1 MASRPLTRSRAA
13 DRVRAYAGFMY
24 NVALLVERQ
33 LIDLD
38 ADQVLA
44 LHEGVDDDVTYHM
57 LLPVDSSPA
66 ALGASM
72 TAFGGAQFVPLEE
85 PAAYTSIEEEL
96 RSQAQQELDASAA
109 LLADRGQAV
118 TTKLVE
124 YDPIDA
130 LVEAVR
136 EHDCDEVIILTEPH
150 VVREFLH
157 LDWTSRARRK
167 LNVPTLHLLEHM
179 TFEQQAEM

>member
-1 MASRPLTRSRAA
+1 
-13 DRVRAYAGFMY
+13 MY

-33 LIDLD
+33 LIALD
-38 ADQVLA
+38 ADQILA

-66 ALGASM
+66 ALSASM

-85 PAAYTSIEEEL
+85 PAAYTRIEDEL
-96 RSQAQQELDASAA
+96 RQDGQAELEASAA
-109 LLADRGQAV
+109 LLTERGQKV

-130 LVEAVR
+130 LVDVVE
-136 EHDCDEVIILTEPH
+136 EKSCEEVIILTEPH

-167 LNVPTLHLLEHM
+167 LDVPTLHLLEHL
-179 TFEQQAEM
+179 TFDEQAEM

>member
-1 MASRPLTRSRAA
+1 
-13 DRVRAYAGFMY
+13 MY

-38 ADQVLA
+38 ADQILA
-44 LHEGVDDDVTYHM
+44 LHEGVDDDVSYHM

-66 ALGASM
+66 ALSASM

-85 PAAYTSIEEEL
+85 PAEYTRLENEL
-96 RSQAQQELDASAA
+96 RLDGQQELAASAA
-109 LLADRGQAV
+109 LLAERGQAV

-124 YDPIDA
+124 YDPIDG
-130 LVEAVR
+130 LVDVVNEFS
-136 EHDCDEVIILTEPH
+136 CDEVIILTEPH
-150 VVREFLH
+150 VVREFLK

-167 LNVPTLHLLEHM
+167 LDVPTLHLLEHY
-179 TFEQQAEM
+179 TFDGQAEL

>member
-1 MASRPLTRSRAA
+1 
-13 DRVRAYAGFMY
+13 MY

-33 LIDLD
+33 LIALD
-38 ADQVLA
+38 ADQILA

-66 ALGASM
+66 ALSASM

-85 PAAYTSIEEEL
+85 PAAYTRIEDEL
-96 RSQAQQELDASAA
+96 RQDGQSELEASAA
-109 LLADRGQAV
+109 LLTDRGQKV

-124 YDPIDA
+124 YDPLDA
-130 LVEAVR
+130 LVDVVKEKSC
-136 EHDCDEVIILTEPH
+136 EEVIILTEPH

-167 LNVPTLHLLEHM
+167 LDVPTLHLLEHL
-179 TFEQQAEM
+179 TFDEQAEM

>member
-1 MASRPLTRSRAA
+1 
-13 DRVRAYAGFMY
+13 MY

-33 LIDLD
+33 LIDVD
-38 ADQVLA
+38 ADQILS
-44 LHEGVDDDVTYHM
+44 LHEGVDDGITYHM

-66 ALGASM
+66 ALSASM

-85 PAAYTSIEEEL
+85 PAAYTQIEDEL
-96 RSQAQQELDASAA
+96 RADGQQELEASAA
-109 LLADRGQAV
+109 LLTKRGQTV
-118 TTKLVE
+118 MTKLVE

-130 LVEAVR
+130 LAELVR
-136 EHDCDEVIILTEPH
+136 EEKIDEVIILTEPH

-167 LNVPTLHLLEHM
+167 LDVPTLHLLEHY
-179 TFEQQAEM
+179 TFEEQTEL

>member
-1 MASRPLTRSRAA
+1 
-13 DRVRAYAGFMY
+13 MY

-33 LIDLD
+33 LIDVD
-38 ADQVLA
+38 ADQILS

-66 ALGASM
+66 ALSASM

-85 PAAYTSIEEEL
+85 PAAYTRIEDEL
-96 RSQAQQELDASAA
+96 RLEGQQELDASAA
-109 LLADRGQAV
+109 LLIARGQTV
-118 TTKLVE
+118 LTTLVE

-130 LVEAVR
+130 LAEVVNEKAI
-136 EHDCDEVIILTEPH
+136 DEVIILTDPH

-167 LNVPTLHLLEHM
+167 LDVPTLHLLEHY
-179 TFEQQAEM
+179 TFEEQTEL

>member
-1 MASRPLTRSRAA
+1 
-13 DRVRAYAGFMY
+13 MY

-38 ADQVLA
+38 ADQILA

-66 ALGASM
+66 ALSASM

-85 PAAYTSIEEEL
+85 PTAYTRIEDEL
-96 RSQAQQELDASAA
+96 RQDGQQELDASAA
-109 LLADRGQAV
+109 LLIERGQTV

-130 LVEAVR
+130 LVDLVKER
-136 EHDCDEVIILTEPH
+136 SCDEVIILTEPH

-167 LNVPTLHLLEHM
+167 LDVPTLHLLEHL
-179 TFEQQAEM
+179 TFDEQAEM

>member
-1 MASRPLTRSRAA
+1 
-13 DRVRAYAGFMY
+13 MY

-44 LHEGVDDDVTYHM
+44 LHEGVDDDVTYHL

-66 ALGASM
+66 ALSASM
-72 TAFGGAQFVPLEE
+72 TAFGGAQFVPMEE
-85 PAAYTSIEEEL
+85 PGTFTRLEDEL
-96 RSQAQQELDASAA
+96 RLEAQRELDASAA
-109 LLADRGQAV
+109 LFSQRGQNV

-124 YDPIDA
+124 YDPIEG
-130 LVEAVR
+130 LVELVQER
-136 EHDCDEVIILTEPH
+136 SCDEVIILTEPH

-157 LDWTSRARRK
+157 VDWTSRARRK
-167 LNVPTLHLLEHM
+167 LDVPTLHLLEHL
-179 TFEQQAEM
+179 TFDEQAEM

>member
-1 MASRPLTRSRAA
+1 
-13 DRVRAYAGFMY
+13 MY

-33 LIDLD
+33 LIALD
-38 ADQVLA
+38 ADQILA

-66 ALGASM
+66 ALSASM

-85 PAAYTSIEEEL
+85 PAAYTRIEDEL
-96 RSQAQQELDASAA
+96 RQDGQAELEASAA
-109 LLADRGQAV
+109 LLTERGQKV

-130 LVEAVR
+130 LVDVVKEKSC
-136 EHDCDEVIILTEPH
+136 EEVIILTEPH

-167 LNVPTLHLLEHM
+167 LDVPTLHLLEHL
-179 TFEQQAEM
+179 TFDEQAEM

>member
-1 MASRPLTRSRAA
+1 
-13 DRVRAYAGFMY
+13 MY

-33 LIDLD
+33 LIALD
-38 ADQVLA
+38 ADQILA

-66 ALGASM
+66 ALSASM

-85 PAAYTSIEEEL
+85 PAAYTRIEDEL
-96 RSQAQQELDASAA
+96 RQDGQTELEASAA
-109 LLADRGQAV
+109 LLTERGQKV

-130 LVEAVR
+130 LVDVVK
-136 EHDCDEVIILTEPH
+136 EHSCEEVIILTEPH

-167 LNVPTLHLLEHM
+167 LDVPTLHLLEHL
-179 TFEQQAEM
+179 TFDEQAEM

>member
-1 MASRPLTRSRAA
+1 
-13 DRVRAYAGFMY
+13 MY

-38 ADQVLA
+38 ADQILA
-44 LHEGVDDDVTYHM
+44 LHEGVDDEVTYHM

-66 ALGASM
+66 ALSASM

-85 PAAYTSIEEEL
+85 PASYTRIEDEL
-96 RSQAQQELDASAA
+96 RADGQQELDASAA
-109 LLADRGQAV
+109 LLVERGQNV

-130 LVEAVR
+130 LVDLVKEQS
-136 EHDCDEVIILTEPH
+136 CDEVIILTEPH

-167 LNVPTLHLLEHM
+167 LDVPTLHLLEHL
-179 TFEQQAEM
+179 TFDEQAEM

>member
-1 MASRPLTRSRAA
+1 
-13 DRVRAYAGFMY
+13 MY

-38 ADQVLA
+38 ADQILA
-44 LHEGVDDDVTYHM
+44 LHEGVDDEITYHM

-66 ALGASM
+66 ALSASM

-85 PAAYTSIEEEL
+85 PGEYQRIEEEL
-96 RSQAQQELDASAA
+96 RRDGQQELDASAA
-109 LLADRGQAV
+109 LLVERGQTV

-130 LVEAVR
+130 LTDVVR
-136 EHDCDEVIILTEPH
+136 DRSCDEVIILTEPH
-150 VVREFLH
+150 VVREFLK

-167 LNVPTLHLLEHM
+167 LDVPTLHLLEHY
-179 TFEQQAEM
+179 TFEQQADQ

>member
-1 MASRPLTRSRAA
+1 
-13 DRVRAYAGFMY
+13 MY

-38 ADQVLA
+38 ADQILA
-44 LHEGVDDDVTYHM
+44 LHEGVGDEVTYHM

-66 ALGASM
+66 ALSASM

-85 PAAYTSIEEEL
+85 PASYTRIEDEL
-96 RSQAQQELDASAA
+96 RADGQQELDASAA
-109 LLADRGQAV
+109 LLVERGQKV

-130 LVEAVR
+130 LVDLVKEQS
-136 EHDCDEVIILTEPH
+136 CDEVIILTEPH

-167 LNVPTLHLLEHM
+167 LDVPTLHLLEHL
-179 TFEQQAEM
+179 TFDEQAEM

>member
-1 MASRPLTRSRAA
+1 
-13 DRVRAYAGFMY
+13 MY

-33 LIDLD
+33 LIDID
-38 ADQVLA
+38 ADQILA

-57 LLPVDSSPA
+57 LMPVDSSPA
-66 ALGASM
+66 SLSASM

-85 PAAYTSIEEEL
+85 PASFTRIEDEL
-96 RSQAQQELDASAA
+96 RRDAQQELDGSAA
-109 LLADRGQAV
+109 LLKTRGQAV

-130 LVEAVR
+130 LVELVKEQA
-136 EHDCDEVIILTEPH
+136 CDEVIILTEPH

-157 LDWTSRARRK
+157 VDWTSRARRK
-167 LNVPTLHLLEHM
+167 LDVPTLHLLEHL
-179 TFEQQAEM
+179 TFEEQAEL

>member
-1 MASRPLTRSRAA
+1 
-13 DRVRAYAGFMY
+13 MY

-33 LIDLD
+33 LIALD
-38 ADQVLA
+38 ADQILA

-66 ALGASM
+66 ALSASM

-85 PAAYTSIEEEL
+85 PAAYTRIEDEL
-96 RSQAQQELDASAA
+96 RQDGQSELEASAA
-109 LLADRGQAV
+109 LLTERGQKV

-130 LVEAVR
+130 LVDVVKEKSC
-136 EHDCDEVIILTEPH
+136 EEVIILTEPH

-167 LNVPTLHLLEHM
+167 LDVPTLHLLEHL
-179 TFEQQAEM
+179 TFDEQAEM

>member
-1 MASRPLTRSRAA
+1 
-13 DRVRAYAGFMY
+13 MY

-38 ADQVLA
+38 ADQILA
-44 LHEGVDDDVTYHM
+44 LHEGVDDEVTYHM

-66 ALGASM
+66 ALSASM

-85 PAAYTSIEEEL
+85 PAAYTRIEDEL
-96 RSQAQQELDASAA
+96 RADGQQELDASAA
-109 LLADRGQAV
+109 LLVERGQKV

-130 LVEAVR
+130 LVDLVKEQS
-136 EHDCDEVIILTEPH
+136 CDEVIILTEPH

-167 LNVPTLHLLEHM
+167 LDVPTLHLLEHL
-179 TFEQQAEM
+179 TFDEQAEM